1 MSTAKGN
8 TGTTDLHSCC
18 RMCVAMNFSS
28 ALAFCVNIRL
38 CQLQCSGN
46 HGLRK
51 DLIEYLH
58 SQGTAE
64 LFSVLSAVISVN
76 MLKGC
81 YKASSGI
88 PQVENTK
95 FFLSGY
101 KYFLCVDCP
110 LYKGCNLCFMVFFTS
125 FCCFAVSVC
134 LSLLFWRPLS
144 QPPKSTYF
152 ITKTILSQTPK
163 QKL

>member
-1 MSTAKGN
+1 MSITI
-8 TGTTDLHSCC
+8 LRH
-18 RMCVAMNFSS
+18 
-28 ALAFCVNIRL
+28 
-38 CQLQCSGN
+38 

-51 DLIEYLH
+51 VLIEYLQ
-58 SQGTAE
+58 SQGIAE

-76 MLKGC
+76 MLKGR

-110 LYKGCNLCFMVFFTS
+110 LYKGCNFCFMVFFTS

-134 LSLLFWRPLS
+134 LVKVILCSYYTCLVWFCSADKMKSWFACSPLYFLFCVS
-144 QPPKSTYF
+144 FVFTS
-152 ITKTILSQTPK
+152 
-163 QKL
+163 

>member
-1 MSTAKGN
+1 MSITI
-8 TGTTDLHSCC
+8 LRH
-18 RMCVAMNFSS
+18 
-28 ALAFCVNIRL
+28 
-38 CQLQCSGN
+38 

-51 DLIEYLH
+51 VLIEYLQ
-58 SQGTAE
+58 SQGIAE

-76 MLKGC
+76 TVKGR

-110 LYKGCNLCFMVFFTS
+110 LYKGCNLRFMVFFAS

-144 QPPKSTYF
+144 SNPGNTASLLSTSVSGNSGMV
-152 ITKTILSQTPK
+152 KERLWW
-163 QKL
+163 